1 MRERVAVPHSLA
13 RLIFDATLVG
23 ALLFAGAG
31 TFRWPRAW
39 VLLAL
44 MLSVRVIG
52 ACLVHRVHPA
62 LVRERARLP
71 VHASQSWSDRVLLLG
86 VLATGFLGLA
96 LVAGLDVWRWQ
107 LFARPHVAIAGC
119 GLLLFAAGWVL
130 KSVALHANAFAI
142 AEVRSQRVHGQVLA
156 ARGVYGVIR
165 HPFYA
170 ADLLILVGQG
180 LWLESYAAAL
190 ASLVPVA
197 LMVLRL
203 QLEEQFLR
211 AELPDYGAYARR
223 VRYRLI
229 PGVW

>member
-1 MRERVAVPHSLA
+1 VPRILGRLVLDFALVA
-13 RLIFDATLVG
+13 

-31 TFRWPRAW
+31 TLRWPRAW
-39 VLLAL
+39 ALVAL

-96 LVAGLDVWRWQ
+96 LVAGLDVWHWH
-107 LFARPHVAIAGC
+107 LIVRPHVAVAAG
-119 GLLLFAAGWVL
+119 GLVLFAAGWSL

-142 AEVRSQRVHGQVLA
+142 AEVRSQRARGQVLA
-156 ARGVYGVIR
+156 EHGVYGVIR

-180 LWLESYAAAL
+180 LWLESYVAAL
-190 ASLVPVA
+190 ASVVPVA
-197 LMVLRL
+197 LMVVRL
-203 QLEEQFLR
+203 HVEEQFLR
-211 AELPDYGAYARR
+211 GELPDYGKYAQR
-223 VRYRLI
+223 VPYRLI

>member
-1 MRERVAVPHSLA
+1 MPRILA
-13 RLIFDATLVG
+13 RLVLDSALVAT
-23 ALLFAGAG
+23 LLFAGAG
-31 TFRWPRAW
+31 TLRWPRAW

-71 VHASQSWSDRVLLLG
+71 VHASQSWSDRALLLG

-96 LVAGLDVWRWQ
+96 LVAGLDVWRWH
-107 LFARPHVAIAGC
+107 LVARPHVAIAAC
-119 GLLLFAAGWVL
+119 GLALFTAGWAL

-142 AEVRSQRVHGQVLA
+142 AEVRSQRADGQLLA
-156 ARGVYGVIR
+156 DGGVYGVIR

-180 LWLESYAAAL
+180 LWLESYVAAL
-190 ASLVPVA
+190 ASVVPVA
-197 LMVLRL
+197 LMVVRL
-203 QLEEQFLR
+203 QMEEQFLR
-211 AELPDYGAYARR
+211 VELPDYGAYARR
-223 VRYRLI
+223 VPYRLI